1 MEAAQLSTDE
11 RADATPFIQFMLHAL
26 HDAVR
31 QTIPTDQVTDQAT
44 DQVAELIRT
53 IGSGEWTGHD
63 VMEAWGL
70 SH

>member
-26 HDAVR
+26 HDAIR
-31 QTIPTDQVTDQAT
+31 QSIATDQAT

-63 VMEAWGL
+63 VMEALGL